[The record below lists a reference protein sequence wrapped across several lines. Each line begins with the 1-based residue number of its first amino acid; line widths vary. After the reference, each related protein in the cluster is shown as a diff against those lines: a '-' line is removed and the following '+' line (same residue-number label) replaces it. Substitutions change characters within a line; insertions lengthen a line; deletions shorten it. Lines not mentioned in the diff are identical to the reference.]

1 MNSCKQHASI
11 LSVVSRTLCARRL
24 LYKLSLIYVLI
35 DARVWHCWWLQA
47 YPRIDTRQLDEQIK
61 TIMKEIIPLLK
72 EHMDDVCSQQLLL
85 YIKRLVL
92 SLTRQRSDD
101 VTPQHEF
108 VRFFHKQLSSILQDS
123 LAKFEGRK

>member
-1 MNSCKQHASI
+1 
-11 LSVVSRTLCARRL
+11 
-24 LYKLSLIYVLI
+24 
-35 DARVWHCWWLQA
+35 
-47 YPRIDTRQLDEQIK
+47 
-61 TIMKEIIPLLK
+61 MKEIIPLLK

-101 VTPQHEF
+101 VAPQHEF